1 MRMKEAADEEVRE
14 AAGELLGLC
23 RQYGAT
29 LIIDDRVGLVGE
41 TGADGVHLGKKDM
54 PIKEARQLLGDKIIG
69 GTANTLADIKLL
81 IDEGVDYIGLGPYR
95 FTRTKANLSPIVG
108 EEGYRNIMRDLCQQG
123 LHKVPIVAIGGI
135 LASDITLL
143 KDTGVDGI
151 AVSGAIL
158 NASDPREETRRM
170 VELLNETG
178 KRYEGKHK
186 DKLSEF

>member
-54 PIKEARQLLGDKIIG
+54 PIKAARQLLGDKVIG
-69 GTANTLADIKLL
+69 GTANTLADVKLL

-108 EEGYRNIMRDLCQQG
+108 EEGYRTIMRDLCQQG

-135 LASDITLL
+135 LASDIALL

>member
-1 MRMKEAADEEVRE
+1 MKEAADEEVRE

-108 EEGYRNIMRDLCQQG
+108 EEGYRTIMRDLCQQG